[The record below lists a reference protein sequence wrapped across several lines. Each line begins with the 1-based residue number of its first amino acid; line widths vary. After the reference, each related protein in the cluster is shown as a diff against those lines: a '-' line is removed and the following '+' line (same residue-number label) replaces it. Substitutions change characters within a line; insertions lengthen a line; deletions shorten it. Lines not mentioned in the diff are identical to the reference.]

1 MSGRGATSDATSAA
15 ADKVGAGGRHGARPR
30 VEDKVASRQ
39 ENPAGKSSGV
49 GGKGGS
55 RETYRVASKPSG
67 VSGEGGSCEAY
78 GVVETPPT
86 A

>member
-1 MSGRGATSDATSAA
+1 MGQDPGWRIRLPAGR
-15 ADKVGAGGRHGARPR
+15 K
-30 VEDKVASRQ
+30 
-39 ENPAGKSSGV
+39 NPAGKSSGV

-78 GVVETPPT
+78 GVVETPRGDRQGVVGVVESP
-86 A
+86 